1 MATPSLG
8 ALQLHGR
15 GIINL
20 RQIHQK
26 DAAPIE
32 QNQLPH
38 AQLLTAAGRPRPS
51 SVFATTSC
59 LSNLRSTSASAL
71 PHLHLPVKGLLREIT
86 HGLGQALCILRRA
99 QIPADAIL
107 HCFTAAGDI
116 AGDQGAACGG
126 TLQQHV
132 GHALMIGRQHHT
144 VRRLIK
150 RMHIRLEPMKTHD
163 TIGNQLIHLL
173 FVGVFIKAHHIEGDL
188 LTKFRFQRSGR
199 REKLVH
205 ALFLHNAPHKQ
216 EAAHAVIP
224 HGNAGILVQIDA
236 RTGKHTYLPVG
247 DDLFVQEKLGVLLI
261 LEEHRF
267 CLAQCAAIHHRHHR
281 RQHQLFKRRAQ
292 PLHVGDVWDTL
303 GLAGCA
309 HIDIGLDGIGN
320 DHVRLKLVQHL
331 PVRLQQL
338 HILEGVD
345 AAAVN
350 IRLDAAQP
358 HGLQIVLMPHKGRAE
373 NDLVLLHQR
382 LHQLLAE
389 AVEHIGMVG
398 CKLFSR
404 SSRGVVL
411 TDEGKLLYEHVSEAF
426 ETLTMGEEKLKRSIE
441 LGVGHLKIGV
451 SSTLCKYLL
460 LPYLKEFIRQN
471 PHISISISC
480 QSTNDTL
487 KLLEDNKIDIGLIGK
502 PENLKNIH
510 FDFLE
515 EIEDIFVAAK
525 DYLRNLKARG
535 IQKDHILQ
543 SSTLMLLDKNNMT
556 RQYIDDYLQENQI
569 IIKDSIDISDMDLLI
584 DFARI
589 GVGVACVIKNFV
601 REDLENGTL
610 MEIPLGFPIHKRE
623 VGFAYKTTT
632 KPSKSL
638 AEFIHFY
645 KTYR

>member
-1 MATPSLG
+1 MNQNLSSYRIFYTVANTGNISKAAKELY
-8 ALQLHGR
+8 
-15 GIINL
+15 II
-20 RQIHQK
+20 QPAISKSIQK
-26 DAAPIE
+26 
-32 QNQLPH
+32 
-38 AQLLTAAGRPRPS
+38 
-51 SVFATTSC
+51 
-59 LSNLRSTSASAL
+59 
-71 PHLHLPVKGLLREIT
+71 
-86 HGLGQALCILRRA
+86 
-99 QIPADAIL
+99 
-107 HCFTAAGDI
+107 
-116 AGDQGAACGG
+116 
-126 TLQQHV
+126 
-132 GHALMIGRQHHT
+132 
-144 VRRLIK
+144 
-150 RMHIRLEPMKTHD
+150 
-163 TIGNQLIHLL
+163 
-173 FVGVFIKAHHIEGDL
+173 
-188 LTKFRFQRSGR
+188 
-199 REKLVH
+199 
-205 ALFLHNAPHKQ
+205 
-216 EAAHAVIP
+216 
-224 HGNAGILVQIDA
+224 
-236 RTGKHTYLPVG
+236 
-247 DDLFVQEKLGVLLI
+247 
-261 LEEHRF
+261 LEES
-267 CLAQCAAIHHRHHR
+267 
-281 RQHQLFKRRAQ
+281 
-292 PLHVGDVWDTL
+292 
-303 GLAGCA
+303 
-309 HIDIGLDGIGN
+309 
-320 DHVRLKLVQHL
+320 
-331 PVRLQQL
+331 
-338 HILEGVD
+338 
-345 AAAVN
+345 
-350 IRLDAAQP
+350 
-358 HGLQIVLMPHKGRAE
+358 
-373 NDLVLLHQR
+373 
-382 LHQLLAE
+382 
-389 AVEHIGMVG
+389 VG

-610 MEIPLGFPIHKRE
+610 VEIPLGFPIHKRE

>member
-1 MATPSLG
+1 LQTPEISQR
-8 ALQLHGR
+8 LQR
-15 GIINL
+15 SFIS
-20 RQIHQK
+20 
-26 DAAPIE
+26 A
-32 QNQLPH
+32 
-38 AQLLTAAGRPRPS
+38 S
-51 SVFATTSC
+51 
-59 LSNLRSTSASAL
+59 LRSAN
-71 PHLHLPVKGLLREIT
+71 PK
-86 HGLGQALCILRRA
+86 
-99 QIPADAIL
+99 
-107 HCFTAAGDI
+107 
-116 AGDQGAACGG
+116 
-126 TLQQHV
+126 
-132 GHALMIGRQHHT
+132 
-144 VRRLIK
+144 
-150 RMHIRLEPMKTHD
+150 
-163 TIGNQLIHLL
+163 
-173 FVGVFIKAHHIEGDL
+173 
-188 LTKFRFQRSGR
+188 
-199 REKLVH
+199 
-205 ALFLHNAPHKQ
+205 
-216 EAAHAVIP
+216 
-224 HGNAGILVQIDA
+224 
-236 RTGKHTYLPVG
+236 
-247 DDLFVQEKLGVLLI
+247 
-261 LEEHRF
+261 LEEN
-267 CLAQCAAIHHRHHR
+267 L
-281 RQHQLFKRRAQ
+281 
-292 PLHVGDVWDTL
+292 
-303 GLAGCA
+303 
-309 HIDIGLDGIGN
+309 N
-320 DHVRLKLVQHL
+320 
-331 PVRLQQL
+331 
-338 HILEGVD
+338 
-345 AAAVN
+345 
-350 IRLDAAQP
+350 
-358 HGLQIVLMPHKGRAE
+358 
-373 NDLVLLHQR
+373 
-382 LHQLLAE
+382 
-389 AVEHIGMVG
+389 

>member
-1 MATPSLG
+1 MN
-8 ALQLHGR
+8 Q
-15 GIINL
+15 NL
-20 RQIHQK
+20 SSYRIFYTVANTGNISKAAKELYISQPAISKSIQK
-26 DAAPIE
+26 
-32 QNQLPH
+32 
-38 AQLLTAAGRPRPS
+38 
-51 SVFATTSC
+51 
-59 LSNLRSTSASAL
+59 
-71 PHLHLPVKGLLREIT
+71 
-86 HGLGQALCILRRA
+86 
-99 QIPADAIL
+99 
-107 HCFTAAGDI
+107 
-116 AGDQGAACGG
+116 
-126 TLQQHV
+126 
-132 GHALMIGRQHHT
+132 
-144 VRRLIK
+144 
-150 RMHIRLEPMKTHD
+150 
-163 TIGNQLIHLL
+163 
-173 FVGVFIKAHHIEGDL
+173 
-188 LTKFRFQRSGR
+188 
-199 REKLVH
+199 
-205 ALFLHNAPHKQ
+205 
-216 EAAHAVIP
+216 
-224 HGNAGILVQIDA
+224 
-236 RTGKHTYLPVG
+236 
-247 DDLFVQEKLGVLLI
+247 
-261 LEEHRF
+261 LEES
-267 CLAQCAAIHHRHHR
+267 
-281 RQHQLFKRRAQ
+281 
-292 PLHVGDVWDTL
+292 
-303 GLAGCA
+303 
-309 HIDIGLDGIGN
+309 
-320 DHVRLKLVQHL
+320 
-331 PVRLQQL
+331 
-338 HILEGVD
+338 
-345 AAAVN
+345 
-350 IRLDAAQP
+350 
-358 HGLQIVLMPHKGRAE
+358 
-373 NDLVLLHQR
+373 
-382 LHQLLAE
+382 
-389 AVEHIGMVG
+389 VG

-515 EIEDIFVAAK
+515 EIEDIFVAAN

-556 RQYIDDYLQENQI
+556 RQYIGDYLQENQI

>member
-1 MATPSLG
+1 MN
-8 ALQLHGR
+8 Q
-15 GIINL
+15 NL
-20 RQIHQK
+20 SSYRIFYTVANTGNISKAAKELYISQPAISKSIQK
-26 DAAPIE
+26 
-32 QNQLPH
+32 
-38 AQLLTAAGRPRPS
+38 
-51 SVFATTSC
+51 
-59 LSNLRSTSASAL
+59 
-71 PHLHLPVKGLLREIT
+71 
-86 HGLGQALCILRRA
+86 
-99 QIPADAIL
+99 
-107 HCFTAAGDI
+107 
-116 AGDQGAACGG
+116 
-126 TLQQHV
+126 
-132 GHALMIGRQHHT
+132 
-144 VRRLIK
+144 
-150 RMHIRLEPMKTHD
+150 
-163 TIGNQLIHLL
+163 
-173 FVGVFIKAHHIEGDL
+173 
-188 LTKFRFQRSGR
+188 
-199 REKLVH
+199 
-205 ALFLHNAPHKQ
+205 
-216 EAAHAVIP
+216 
-224 HGNAGILVQIDA
+224 
-236 RTGKHTYLPVG
+236 
-247 DDLFVQEKLGVLLI
+247 
-261 LEEHRF
+261 LEES
-267 CLAQCAAIHHRHHR
+267 
-281 RQHQLFKRRAQ
+281 
-292 PLHVGDVWDTL
+292 
-303 GLAGCA
+303 
-309 HIDIGLDGIGN
+309 
-320 DHVRLKLVQHL
+320 
-331 PVRLQQL
+331 
-338 HILEGVD
+338 
-345 AAAVN
+345 
-350 IRLDAAQP
+350 
-358 HGLQIVLMPHKGRAE
+358 
-373 NDLVLLHQR
+373 
-382 LHQLLAE
+382 
-389 AVEHIGMVG
+389 VG

-556 RQYIDDYLQENQI
+556 RQYLDDYLQENQI

-610 MEIPLGFPIHKRE
+610 VEIPLGFPIHKRE

>member
-1 MATPSLG
+1 MY
-8 ALQLHGR
+8 Q
-15 GIINL
+15 NL
-20 RQIHQK
+20 SSYRIFYTVANTGNISKAAKELYISQPAISKSIQK
-26 DAAPIE
+26 
-32 QNQLPH
+32 
-38 AQLLTAAGRPRPS
+38 
-51 SVFATTSC
+51 
-59 LSNLRSTSASAL
+59 
-71 PHLHLPVKGLLREIT
+71 
-86 HGLGQALCILRRA
+86 
-99 QIPADAIL
+99 
-107 HCFTAAGDI
+107 
-116 AGDQGAACGG
+116 
-126 TLQQHV
+126 
-132 GHALMIGRQHHT
+132 
-144 VRRLIK
+144 
-150 RMHIRLEPMKTHD
+150 
-163 TIGNQLIHLL
+163 
-173 FVGVFIKAHHIEGDL
+173 
-188 LTKFRFQRSGR
+188 
-199 REKLVH
+199 
-205 ALFLHNAPHKQ
+205 
-216 EAAHAVIP
+216 
-224 HGNAGILVQIDA
+224 
-236 RTGKHTYLPVG
+236 
-247 DDLFVQEKLGVLLI
+247 
-261 LEEHRF
+261 LEE
-267 CLAQCAAIHHRHHR
+267 
-281 RQHQLFKRRAQ
+281 
-292 PLHVGDVWDTL
+292 G
-303 GLAGCA
+303 
-309 HIDIGLDGIGN
+309 
-320 DHVRLKLVQHL
+320 
-331 PVRLQQL
+331 
-338 HILEGVD
+338 
-345 AAAVN
+345 
-350 IRLDAAQP
+350 
-358 HGLQIVLMPHKGRAE
+358 
-373 NDLVLLHQR
+373 
-382 LHQLLAE
+382 
-389 AVEHIGMVG
+389 VG

-610 MEIPLGFPIHKRE
+610 VEIPLGFPIHKRE

>member
-1 MATPSLG
+1 MA
-8 ALQLHGR
+8 A
-15 GIINL
+15 N
-20 RQIHQK
+20 
-26 DAAPIE
+26 
-32 QNQLPH
+32 
-38 AQLLTAAGRPRPS
+38 
-51 SVFATTSC
+51 F
-59 LSNLRSTSASAL
+59 
-71 PHLHLPVKGLLREIT
+71 
-86 HGLGQALCILRRA
+86 
-99 QIPADAIL
+99 
-107 HCFTAAGDI
+107 
-116 AGDQGAACGG
+116 
-126 TLQQHV
+126 
-132 GHALMIGRQHHT
+132 
-144 VRRLIK
+144 
-150 RMHIRLEPMKTHD
+150 
-163 TIGNQLIHLL
+163 
-173 FVGVFIKAHHIEGDL
+173 
-188 LTKFRFQRSGR
+188 
-199 REKLVH
+199 
-205 ALFLHNAPHKQ
+205 
-216 EAAHAVIP
+216 
-224 HGNAGILVQIDA
+224 
-236 RTGKHTYLPVG
+236 
-247 DDLFVQEKLGVLLI
+247 
-261 LEEHRF
+261 
-267 CLAQCAAIHHRHHR
+267 
-281 RQHQLFKRRAQ
+281 
-292 PLHVGDVWDTL
+292 
-303 GLAGCA
+303 
-309 HIDIGLDGIGN
+309 
-320 DHVRLKLVQHL
+320 
-331 PVRLQQL
+331 
-338 HILEGVD
+338 
-345 AAAVN
+345 
-350 IRLDAAQP
+350 
-358 HGLQIVLMPHKGRAE
+358 
-373 NDLVLLHQR
+373 
-382 LHQLLAE
+382 
-389 AVEHIGMVG
+389 
-398 CKLFSR
+398 FSR

-610 MEIPLGFPIHKRE
+610 VEIPLGFPIHKRE

>member
-1 MATPSLG
+1 MN
-8 ALQLHGR
+8 Q
-15 GIINL
+15 NL
-20 RQIHQK
+20 SSYRIFYTVANTGNISKAAKELYISQPAISKSIQK
-26 DAAPIE
+26 
-32 QNQLPH
+32 
-38 AQLLTAAGRPRPS
+38 
-51 SVFATTSC
+51 
-59 LSNLRSTSASAL
+59 
-71 PHLHLPVKGLLREIT
+71 
-86 HGLGQALCILRRA
+86 
-99 QIPADAIL
+99 
-107 HCFTAAGDI
+107 
-116 AGDQGAACGG
+116 
-126 TLQQHV
+126 
-132 GHALMIGRQHHT
+132 
-144 VRRLIK
+144 
-150 RMHIRLEPMKTHD
+150 
-163 TIGNQLIHLL
+163 
-173 FVGVFIKAHHIEGDL
+173 
-188 LTKFRFQRSGR
+188 
-199 REKLVH
+199 
-205 ALFLHNAPHKQ
+205 
-216 EAAHAVIP
+216 
-224 HGNAGILVQIDA
+224 
-236 RTGKHTYLPVG
+236 
-247 DDLFVQEKLGVLLI
+247 
-261 LEEHRF
+261 LEES
-267 CLAQCAAIHHRHHR
+267 
-281 RQHQLFKRRAQ
+281 
-292 PLHVGDVWDTL
+292 
-303 GLAGCA
+303 
-309 HIDIGLDGIGN
+309 
-320 DHVRLKLVQHL
+320 
-331 PVRLQQL
+331 
-338 HILEGVD
+338 
-345 AAAVN
+345 
-350 IRLDAAQP
+350 
-358 HGLQIVLMPHKGRAE
+358 
-373 NDLVLLHQR
+373 
-382 LHQLLAE
+382 
-389 AVEHIGMVG
+389 VG

-610 MEIPLGFPIHKRE
+610 VEIPLGFPIHKRE

-645 KTYR
+645 KTYRQEQRVALQLFVR

>member
-1 MATPSLG
+1 MN
-8 ALQLHGR
+8 Q
-15 GIINL
+15 NL
-20 RQIHQK
+20 SSYRIFYTVANTGNISKAAKELYISQPAISKSIQK
-26 DAAPIE
+26 
-32 QNQLPH
+32 
-38 AQLLTAAGRPRPS
+38 
-51 SVFATTSC
+51 
-59 LSNLRSTSASAL
+59 
-71 PHLHLPVKGLLREIT
+71 
-86 HGLGQALCILRRA
+86 
-99 QIPADAIL
+99 
-107 HCFTAAGDI
+107 
-116 AGDQGAACGG
+116 
-126 TLQQHV
+126 
-132 GHALMIGRQHHT
+132 
-144 VRRLIK
+144 
-150 RMHIRLEPMKTHD
+150 
-163 TIGNQLIHLL
+163 
-173 FVGVFIKAHHIEGDL
+173 
-188 LTKFRFQRSGR
+188 
-199 REKLVH
+199 
-205 ALFLHNAPHKQ
+205 
-216 EAAHAVIP
+216 
-224 HGNAGILVQIDA
+224 
-236 RTGKHTYLPVG
+236 
-247 DDLFVQEKLGVLLI
+247 
-261 LEEHRF
+261 LEES
-267 CLAQCAAIHHRHHR
+267 
-281 RQHQLFKRRAQ
+281 
-292 PLHVGDVWDTL
+292 
-303 GLAGCA
+303 
-309 HIDIGLDGIGN
+309 
-320 DHVRLKLVQHL
+320 
-331 PVRLQQL
+331 
-338 HILEGVD
+338 
-345 AAAVN
+345 
-350 IRLDAAQP
+350 
-358 HGLQIVLMPHKGRAE
+358 
-373 NDLVLLHQR
+373 
-382 LHQLLAE
+382 
-389 AVEHIGMVG
+389 VG

-426 ETLTMGEEKLKRSIE
+426 VTLTMGEEKLKRSIE

-610 MEIPLGFPIHKRE
+610 VEIPLGFPIHKRE

>member
-1 MATPSLG
+1 MN
-8 ALQLHGR
+8 Q
-15 GIINL
+15 NL
-20 RQIHQK
+20 SSYRIFYTVANTGNISKAAKELYISQPAISKSIQK
-26 DAAPIE
+26 
-32 QNQLPH
+32 
-38 AQLLTAAGRPRPS
+38 
-51 SVFATTSC
+51 
-59 LSNLRSTSASAL
+59 
-71 PHLHLPVKGLLREIT
+71 
-86 HGLGQALCILRRA
+86 
-99 QIPADAIL
+99 
-107 HCFTAAGDI
+107 
-116 AGDQGAACGG
+116 
-126 TLQQHV
+126 
-132 GHALMIGRQHHT
+132 
-144 VRRLIK
+144 
-150 RMHIRLEPMKTHD
+150 
-163 TIGNQLIHLL
+163 
-173 FVGVFIKAHHIEGDL
+173 
-188 LTKFRFQRSGR
+188 
-199 REKLVH
+199 
-205 ALFLHNAPHKQ
+205 
-216 EAAHAVIP
+216 
-224 HGNAGILVQIDA
+224 
-236 RTGKHTYLPVG
+236 
-247 DDLFVQEKLGVLLI
+247 
-261 LEEHRF
+261 LEES
-267 CLAQCAAIHHRHHR
+267 
-281 RQHQLFKRRAQ
+281 
-292 PLHVGDVWDTL
+292 
-303 GLAGCA
+303 
-309 HIDIGLDGIGN
+309 
-320 DHVRLKLVQHL
+320 
-331 PVRLQQL
+331 
-338 HILEGVD
+338 
-345 AAAVN
+345 
-350 IRLDAAQP
+350 
-358 HGLQIVLMPHKGRAE
+358 
-373 NDLVLLHQR
+373 
-382 LHQLLAE
+382 
-389 AVEHIGMVG
+389 VG

-623 VGFAYKTTT
+623 VGFAYKKSV

-638 AEFIHFY
+638 ELFVDFY
-645 KTYR
+645 KSHELLHS

>member
-1 MATPSLG
+1 MN
-8 ALQLHGR
+8 Q
-15 GIINL
+15 NL
-20 RQIHQK
+20 SSYRIFYTVANTGNISKAAKELYISQPAISKSIQK
-26 DAAPIE
+26 
-32 QNQLPH
+32 
-38 AQLLTAAGRPRPS
+38 
-51 SVFATTSC
+51 
-59 LSNLRSTSASAL
+59 
-71 PHLHLPVKGLLREIT
+71 
-86 HGLGQALCILRRA
+86 
-99 QIPADAIL
+99 
-107 HCFTAAGDI
+107 
-116 AGDQGAACGG
+116 
-126 TLQQHV
+126 
-132 GHALMIGRQHHT
+132 
-144 VRRLIK
+144 
-150 RMHIRLEPMKTHD
+150 
-163 TIGNQLIHLL
+163 
-173 FVGVFIKAHHIEGDL
+173 
-188 LTKFRFQRSGR
+188 
-199 REKLVH
+199 
-205 ALFLHNAPHKQ
+205 
-216 EAAHAVIP
+216 
-224 HGNAGILVQIDA
+224 
-236 RTGKHTYLPVG
+236 
-247 DDLFVQEKLGVLLI
+247 
-261 LEEHRF
+261 LEES
-267 CLAQCAAIHHRHHR
+267 
-281 RQHQLFKRRAQ
+281 
-292 PLHVGDVWDTL
+292 
-303 GLAGCA
+303 
-309 HIDIGLDGIGN
+309 
-320 DHVRLKLVQHL
+320 
-331 PVRLQQL
+331 
-338 HILEGVD
+338 
-345 AAAVN
+345 
-350 IRLDAAQP
+350 
-358 HGLQIVLMPHKGRAE
+358 
-373 NDLVLLHQR
+373 
-382 LHQLLAE
+382 
-389 AVEHIGMVG
+389 VG

-569 IIKDSIDISDMDLLI
+569 MIKDSIDISDMDLLI

>member
-1 MATPSLG
+1 MN
-8 ALQLHGR
+8 Q
-15 GIINL
+15 NL
-20 RQIHQK
+20 SSYRIFYTVANTGNISKAAKELYISQPAISKSIQK
-26 DAAPIE
+26 
-32 QNQLPH
+32 
-38 AQLLTAAGRPRPS
+38 
-51 SVFATTSC
+51 
-59 LSNLRSTSASAL
+59 
-71 PHLHLPVKGLLREIT
+71 
-86 HGLGQALCILRRA
+86 
-99 QIPADAIL
+99 
-107 HCFTAAGDI
+107 
-116 AGDQGAACGG
+116 
-126 TLQQHV
+126 
-132 GHALMIGRQHHT
+132 
-144 VRRLIK
+144 
-150 RMHIRLEPMKTHD
+150 
-163 TIGNQLIHLL
+163 
-173 FVGVFIKAHHIEGDL
+173 
-188 LTKFRFQRSGR
+188 
-199 REKLVH
+199 
-205 ALFLHNAPHKQ
+205 
-216 EAAHAVIP
+216 
-224 HGNAGILVQIDA
+224 
-236 RTGKHTYLPVG
+236 
-247 DDLFVQEKLGVLLI
+247 
-261 LEEHRF
+261 LEES
-267 CLAQCAAIHHRHHR
+267 
-281 RQHQLFKRRAQ
+281 
-292 PLHVGDVWDTL
+292 
-303 GLAGCA
+303 
-309 HIDIGLDGIGN
+309 
-320 DHVRLKLVQHL
+320 
-331 PVRLQQL
+331 
-338 HILEGVD
+338 
-345 AAAVN
+345 
-350 IRLDAAQP
+350 
-358 HGLQIVLMPHKGRAE
+358 
-373 NDLVLLHQR
+373 
-382 LHQLLAE
+382 
-389 AVEHIGMVG
+389 VG

-543 SSTLMLLDKNNMT
+543 SSTLMLLDKNNIT

>member
-1 MATPSLG
+1 MN
-8 ALQLHGR
+8 Q
-15 GIINL
+15 NL
-20 RQIHQK
+20 SSYRIFYTVANTGNISKAAKELYISQPAISKSIQK
-26 DAAPIE
+26 
-32 QNQLPH
+32 
-38 AQLLTAAGRPRPS
+38 
-51 SVFATTSC
+51 
-59 LSNLRSTSASAL
+59 
-71 PHLHLPVKGLLREIT
+71 
-86 HGLGQALCILRRA
+86 
-99 QIPADAIL
+99 
-107 HCFTAAGDI
+107 
-116 AGDQGAACGG
+116 
-126 TLQQHV
+126 
-132 GHALMIGRQHHT
+132 
-144 VRRLIK
+144 
-150 RMHIRLEPMKTHD
+150 
-163 TIGNQLIHLL
+163 
-173 FVGVFIKAHHIEGDL
+173 
-188 LTKFRFQRSGR
+188 
-199 REKLVH
+199 
-205 ALFLHNAPHKQ
+205 
-216 EAAHAVIP
+216 
-224 HGNAGILVQIDA
+224 
-236 RTGKHTYLPVG
+236 
-247 DDLFVQEKLGVLLI
+247 
-261 LEEHRF
+261 LEES
-267 CLAQCAAIHHRHHR
+267 
-281 RQHQLFKRRAQ
+281 
-292 PLHVGDVWDTL
+292 
-303 GLAGCA
+303 
-309 HIDIGLDGIGN
+309 
-320 DHVRLKLVQHL
+320 
-331 PVRLQQL
+331 
-338 HILEGVD
+338 
-345 AAAVN
+345 
-350 IRLDAAQP
+350 
-358 HGLQIVLMPHKGRAE
+358 
-373 NDLVLLHQR
+373 
-382 LHQLLAE
+382 
-389 AVEHIGMVG
+389 VG

-610 MEIPLGFPIHKRE
+610 VEIPLGFPIYKRE